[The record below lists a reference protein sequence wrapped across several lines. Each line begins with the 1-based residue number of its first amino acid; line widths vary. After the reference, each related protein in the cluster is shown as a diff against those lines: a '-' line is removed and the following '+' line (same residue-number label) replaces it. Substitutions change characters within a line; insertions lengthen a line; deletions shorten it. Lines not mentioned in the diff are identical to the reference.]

1 MVQQSTC
8 REFFHFPTVRLE
20 ITQVIASKAASSSQ
34 DKRRL
39 YARATQT
46 CNTAGNN
53 TVSHNATSILCVTT
67 TEVLANRAADT
78 NGDKICIGN
87 GTAAVCSATQ
97 TCNTAGNNT
106 VSHNATSSLCVT
118 TTEVLANRA
127 ADTNGDK
134 ICIGNGTADVCS
146 ATQTCNAGGTDAS
159 TNDAAT
165 SLCVTTT
172 AVLANRAVGNAAKI
186 CIGNGTA
193 AVCSATQTCN
203 TAGTNGSSH
212 DAASG
217 VCVAPEEEEDG
228 EFGGIEIFLI
238 LLLCFAVFAVA
249 AVLVYFYWGSSD
261 ENMDKSGENK
271 DGEKKD
277 DDKKKPDEN
286 TDKKKAE
293 EKTDKKAEEK
303 TDKKKAEEKTDKKA
317 EEKTDKKKADKKT
330 DKKTAEEDVDLE
342 RAEGKVEDTG
352 V

>member
-1 MVQQSTC
+1 MWNQLFV
-8 REFFHFPTVRLE
+8 FL
-20 ITQVIASKAASSSQ
+20 
-34 DKRRL
+34 L
-39 YARATQT
+39 ARVALAQE
-46 CNTAGNN
+46 TAGPLQVECALATIIDCKTDPCMCGRNN
-53 TVSHNATSILCVTT
+53 CTSGTRMICEYDGDGPAVNVSGVLSLSNRQVGNNASY
-67 TEVLANRAADT
+67 
-78 NGDKICIGN
+78 CIEG
-87 GTAAVCSATQ
+87 GIVEPGQKAAVCTGDQ

-127 ADTNGDK
+127 ADTNGD
-134 ICIGNGTADVCS
+134 
-146 ATQTCNAGGTDAS
+146 
-159 TNDAAT
+159 
-165 SLCVTTT
+165 
-172 AVLANRAVGNAAKI
+172 KI

-303 TDKKKAEEKTDKKA
+303 TDKKKA
-317 EEKTDKKKADKKT
+317 DKKT